1 MCGIVGYIGPR
12 EAQDVL
18 LSGLAKLEYR
28 GYDSAGIAV
37 LADHTITVEKRKGE
51 LANLEQ
57 ALADHPL
64 AGHVGIGHTR
74 WATHGQPSDKN
85 AHPHLGPEGKIAVVH
100 NGIIENY
107 QSLKETYLKDHTFKS
122 ETDTEV
128 VAHLIELFYDGD
140 LFAAVQR
147 ALAVITGSYAL
158 VVMAVD
164 EPDRIIATRKN
175 SPLVIGLGDGETI
188 IASDVPAMLA
198 YTRRCIYLD
207 SGEIAQ
213 VYADH
218 VDVTDLAGTE
228 QHLMVDEIQWDAQSA
243 EKGGYD
249 HFMIKEIFE
258 QIETFGSVLAG
269 RIEEDHVVL
278 DDINIDKAT
287 IEKWHQIYIVA
298 CGTAYHAG
306 LVGKTILEKT
316 LKIPVFVE
324 VASEFR
330 YREPMLDENTLVIVI
345 SQSGETADT
354 LEGAREAKAA
364 GASVL
369 AITNVVGSSIARESD
384 MVVYLWAGPEIS
396 VASTKAYTSM
406 LIALYLIGF
415 YFGDVS
421 GRVDEA
427 EMQTMLRA
435 LEALPEQAE
444 EILAPEN
451 IDRIKAIAAE
461 YKDAKDLFY
470 IAVQGSLL
478 PFVAQKLAMIDEGGN
493 VFKTFTDYVDESPVN
508 FIQFRIEP
516 DHDWCGKRVMDITLP
531 PGSLLVSLSRGEEEM
546 LPKGGTVLQEG
557 DVLVLC
563 ALEEGDTPNLS
574 LVETV
579 LEKED
584 FTPGMTLGDLPPRP
598 HSLIV
603 LIQRDHRYIIPDGGT
618 RLQEG
623 DKLLIAVN
631 EDALHPG
638 RKAAKHAVFG

>member
-37 LADHTITVEKRKGE
+37 LANHTITVEKRKGE

-243 EKGGYD
+243 EKGGYP

-470 IAVQGSLL
+470 IGRGMDWA
-478 PFVAQKLAMIDEGGN
+478 VAQEGALKLKEISYIHAEAYAAGELKHGTLALISDETP
-493 VFKTFTDYVDESPVN
+493 VISVALQQKTFDKTMSNTEEMISRMVDENGDVSGAKVLAVVQKGQQNISAKIHHVIEIPVCPDFISPVLAA
-508 FIQFRIEP
+508 IP
-516 DHDWCGKRVMDITLP
+516 
-531 PGSLLVSLSRGEEEM
+531 
-546 LPKGGTVLQEG
+546 LQ
-557 DVLVLC
+557 
-563 ALEEGDTPNLS
+563 
-574 LVETV
+574 
-579 LEKED
+579 
-584 FTPGMTLGDLPPRP
+584 
-598 HSLIV
+598 
-603 LIQRDHRYIIPDGGT
+603 
-618 RLQEG
+618 
-623 DKLLIAVN
+623 LIAYFT
-631 EDALHPG
+631 ALVRGCNIDKP
-638 RKAAKHAVFG
+638 RNLAKSVTVE

>member
-278 DDINIDKAT
+278 DDINIDKTT

-369 AITNVVGSSIARESD
+369 AITNVVGSSVARESD

-415 YFGDVS
+415 YFGDVA

-435 LEALPEQAE
+435 LEALPEQAG

-470 IAVQGSLL
+470 IGRGMDWA
-478 PFVAQKLAMIDEGGN
+478 VAQEGALKLKEISYIHAEAYAAGELKHGTLALISDETP
-493 VFKTFTDYVDESPVN
+493 VISVALQQKTFDKTMSNTEEMISRMVDENGDVSGAKVLAVVQKGQQNISAKIHHVIEIPVCPDFISPVLAA
-508 FIQFRIEP
+508 IP
-516 DHDWCGKRVMDITLP
+516 
-531 PGSLLVSLSRGEEEM
+531 
-546 LPKGGTVLQEG
+546 LQ
-557 DVLVLC
+557 
-563 ALEEGDTPNLS
+563 
-574 LVETV
+574 
-579 LEKED
+579 
-584 FTPGMTLGDLPPRP
+584 
-598 HSLIV
+598 
-603 LIQRDHRYIIPDGGT
+603 
-618 RLQEG
+618 
-623 DKLLIAVN
+623 LIAYFT
-631 EDALHPG
+631 ALVRGCNIDKP
-638 RKAAKHAVFG
+638 RNLAKSVTVE

>member
-51 LANLEQ
+51 LDNLEQ

-470 IAVQGSLL
+470 IGRGMDWA
-478 PFVAQKLAMIDEGGN
+478 VAQEGALKLKEISYIHAEAYAAGELKHGTLALISDETP
-493 VFKTFTDYVDESPVN
+493 VISVALQQKTFDKTMSNTEEMISRMVDENGDVSGAKVLAVVQKGQQNISAKIHHVIEIPVCPDFISPVLAA
-508 FIQFRIEP
+508 IP
-516 DHDWCGKRVMDITLP
+516 
-531 PGSLLVSLSRGEEEM
+531 
-546 LPKGGTVLQEG
+546 LQ
-557 DVLVLC
+557 
-563 ALEEGDTPNLS
+563 
-574 LVETV
+574 
-579 LEKED
+579 
-584 FTPGMTLGDLPPRP
+584 
-598 HSLIV
+598 
-603 LIQRDHRYIIPDGGT
+603 
-618 RLQEG
+618 
-623 DKLLIAVN
+623 LIAYFT
-631 EDALHPG
+631 ALVRGCNIDKP
-638 RKAAKHAVFG
+638 RNLAKSVTVE

>member
-243 EKGGYD
+243 EKGGYP

-316 LKIPVFVE
+316 LEIPVFVE

-415 YFGDVS
+415 YFGDVA

-470 IAVQGSLL
+470 IGRGMDWA
-478 PFVAQKLAMIDEGGN
+478 VAQEGALKLKEISYIHAEAYAAGELKHGTLALISDETP
-493 VFKTFTDYVDESPVN
+493 VISVALQQKTFDKTMSNTEEMISRMVDENGDVSGAKVLAVVQKGQQNISAKIHHVIEIPVCPDFISPVLAA
-508 FIQFRIEP
+508 IP
-516 DHDWCGKRVMDITLP
+516 
-531 PGSLLVSLSRGEEEM
+531 
-546 LPKGGTVLQEG
+546 LQ
-557 DVLVLC
+557 
-563 ALEEGDTPNLS
+563 
-574 LVETV
+574 
-579 LEKED
+579 
-584 FTPGMTLGDLPPRP
+584 
-598 HSLIV
+598 
-603 LIQRDHRYIIPDGGT
+603 
-618 RLQEG
+618 
-623 DKLLIAVN
+623 LIAYFT
-631 EDALHPG
+631 ALVRGCNIDKP
-638 RKAAKHAVFG
+638 RNLAKSVTVE

>member
-107 QSLKETYLKDHTFKS
+107 QSLKETYLKNHTFKS

-278 DDINIDKAT
+278 DDINIDKTT

-470 IAVQGSLL
+470 IGRGMDWA
-478 PFVAQKLAMIDEGGN
+478 VAQEGALKLKEISYIHAEAYAAGELKHGTLALISDETP
-493 VFKTFTDYVDESPVN
+493 VISVALQQKTFDKTMSNTEEMISRMVDENGDVSGAKVLAVVQKGQQNISAKIHHVIEIPVCPDFISPVLAA
-508 FIQFRIEP
+508 IP
-516 DHDWCGKRVMDITLP
+516 
-531 PGSLLVSLSRGEEEM
+531 
-546 LPKGGTVLQEG
+546 LQ
-557 DVLVLC
+557 
-563 ALEEGDTPNLS
+563 
-574 LVETV
+574 
-579 LEKED
+579 
-584 FTPGMTLGDLPPRP
+584 
-598 HSLIV
+598 
-603 LIQRDHRYIIPDGGT
+603 
-618 RLQEG
+618 
-623 DKLLIAVN
+623 LIAYFT
-631 EDALHPG
+631 ALVRGCNIDKP
-638 RKAAKHAVFG
+638 RNLAKSVTVE

>member
-278 DDINIDKAT
+278 DDINIDKTT

-470 IAVQGSLL
+470 IGRGMDWA
-478 PFVAQKLAMIDEGGN
+478 VAQEGALKLKEISYIHAEAYAAGELKHGTLALISDETPVISVAMQQ
-493 VFKTFTDYVDESPVN
+493 KTFDKTMSNTEEMISRMVDENGDVSGAKVLAVVQKGQQNISAKIHHVIEIPVCPDFISPVLAA
-508 FIQFRIEP
+508 IP
-516 DHDWCGKRVMDITLP
+516 
-531 PGSLLVSLSRGEEEM
+531 
-546 LPKGGTVLQEG
+546 LQ
-557 DVLVLC
+557 
-563 ALEEGDTPNLS
+563 
-574 LVETV
+574 
-579 LEKED
+579 
-584 FTPGMTLGDLPPRP
+584 
-598 HSLIV
+598 
-603 LIQRDHRYIIPDGGT
+603 
-618 RLQEG
+618 
-623 DKLLIAVN
+623 LIAYFT
-631 EDALHPG
+631 ALVRGCNIDKP
-638 RKAAKHAVFG
+638 RNLAKSVTVE

>member
-243 EKGGYD
+243 EKGGYP

-470 IAVQGSLL
+470 IGRGMDWA
-478 PFVAQKLAMIDEGGN
+478 VAQEGALKLKEISYIHAEAYAAGELKHGTLALISDETP
-493 VFKTFTDYVDESPVN
+493 VISVALQQKTFDKTMSNTEEMISRMVDENGDVSGAKVLAVVQKDQQNISAKIHHVIEIPVCPDFISPVLAA
-508 FIQFRIEP
+508 IP
-516 DHDWCGKRVMDITLP
+516 
-531 PGSLLVSLSRGEEEM
+531 
-546 LPKGGTVLQEG
+546 LQ
-557 DVLVLC
+557 
-563 ALEEGDTPNLS
+563 
-574 LVETV
+574 
-579 LEKED
+579 
-584 FTPGMTLGDLPPRP
+584 
-598 HSLIV
+598 
-603 LIQRDHRYIIPDGGT
+603 
-618 RLQEG
+618 
-623 DKLLIAVN
+623 LIAYFT
-631 EDALHPG
+631 ALVRGCNIDKP
-638 RKAAKHAVFG
+638 RNLAKSVTVE

>member
-243 EKGGYD
+243 EKGGYP

-354 LEGAREAKAA
+354 LEGAREAKTA

-470 IAVQGSLL
+470 IGRGMDWA
-478 PFVAQKLAMIDEGGN
+478 VAQEGALKLKEISYIHAEAYAAGELKHGTLALISDETP
-493 VFKTFTDYVDESPVN
+493 VISVALQQKTFDKTMSNTEEMISRMVDENGEVSGAKVLAVVQKGQQNISAKIHHVIEIPVCPDFISPVLAA
-508 FIQFRIEP
+508 IP
-516 DHDWCGKRVMDITLP
+516 
-531 PGSLLVSLSRGEEEM
+531 
-546 LPKGGTVLQEG
+546 LQ
-557 DVLVLC
+557 
-563 ALEEGDTPNLS
+563 
-574 LVETV
+574 
-579 LEKED
+579 
-584 FTPGMTLGDLPPRP
+584 
-598 HSLIV
+598 
-603 LIQRDHRYIIPDGGT
+603 
-618 RLQEG
+618 
-623 DKLLIAVN
+623 LIAYFT
-631 EDALHPG
+631 ALVRGCNIDKP
-638 RKAAKHAVFG
+638 RNLAKSVTVE

>member
-37 LADHTITVEKRKGE
+37 LANHTITVEKRKGE

-64 AGHVGIGHTR
+64 VGHVGIGHTR

-85 AHPHLGPEGKIAVVH
+85 AHPHLGPEGKIAIVH

-470 IAVQGSLL
+470 IGRGMDWA
-478 PFVAQKLAMIDEGGN
+478 VAQEGALKLKEISYIHAEAYAAGELKHGTLALISDETP
-493 VFKTFTDYVDESPVN
+493 VISVALQQKTFDKTMSNTEEMISRMVDENGDVSGAKVLAVVQKGQQNISAKIHHVIEIPVCPDFISPVLAA
-508 FIQFRIEP
+508 IP
-516 DHDWCGKRVMDITLP
+516 
-531 PGSLLVSLSRGEEEM
+531 
-546 LPKGGTVLQEG
+546 LQ
-557 DVLVLC
+557 
-563 ALEEGDTPNLS
+563 
-574 LVETV
+574 
-579 LEKED
+579 
-584 FTPGMTLGDLPPRP
+584 
-598 HSLIV
+598 
-603 LIQRDHRYIIPDGGT
+603 
-618 RLQEG
+618 
-623 DKLLIAVN
+623 LIAYFT
-631 EDALHPG
+631 ALVRGCNIDKP
-638 RKAAKHAVFG
+638 RNLAKSVTVE

>member
-1 MCGIVGYIGPR
+1 MCGIVGYIGHR

-37 LADHTITVEKRKGE
+37 LANHTITVEKRKGE

-316 LKIPVFVE
+316 LEIPVFVE

-415 YFGDVS
+415 YFGDVA

-470 IAVQGSLL
+470 IGRGMDWA
-478 PFVAQKLAMIDEGGN
+478 VAQEGALKLKEISYIHAEAYAAGELKHGTLALISDETP
-493 VFKTFTDYVDESPVN
+493 VISVALQQKTFDKTMSNTEEMISRMVDENGDVSGAKVLAVVQKGQQNISAKIHHVIEIPVCPDFISPVLAA
-508 FIQFRIEP
+508 IP
-516 DHDWCGKRVMDITLP
+516 
-531 PGSLLVSLSRGEEEM
+531 
-546 LPKGGTVLQEG
+546 LQ
-557 DVLVLC
+557 
-563 ALEEGDTPNLS
+563 
-574 LVETV
+574 
-579 LEKED
+579 
-584 FTPGMTLGDLPPRP
+584 
-598 HSLIV
+598 
-603 LIQRDHRYIIPDGGT
+603 
-618 RLQEG
+618 
-623 DKLLIAVN
+623 LIAYFT
-631 EDALHPG
+631 ALVRGCNIDKP
-638 RKAAKHAVFG
+638 RNLAKSVTVE

>member
-243 EKGGYD
+243 EKGGYP

-278 DDINIDKAT
+278 DDINIDKTT

-415 YFGDVS
+415 YFGEVA

-470 IAVQGSLL
+470 IGRGMDWA
-478 PFVAQKLAMIDEGGN
+478 VAQEGALKLKEISYIHAEAYAAGELKHGTLALISDETP
-493 VFKTFTDYVDESPVN
+493 VISVALQQKTFDKTMSNTEEMISRMVDENGEVSGAKVLAVVQKGQQNISAKIHHVIEIPVCPDFISPVLAA
-508 FIQFRIEP
+508 IP
-516 DHDWCGKRVMDITLP
+516 
-531 PGSLLVSLSRGEEEM
+531 
-546 LPKGGTVLQEG
+546 LQ
-557 DVLVLC
+557 
-563 ALEEGDTPNLS
+563 
-574 LVETV
+574 
-579 LEKED
+579 
-584 FTPGMTLGDLPPRP
+584 
-598 HSLIV
+598 
-603 LIQRDHRYIIPDGGT
+603 
-618 RLQEG
+618 
-623 DKLLIAVN
+623 LIAYFT
-631 EDALHPG
+631 ALVRGCNIDKP
-638 RKAAKHAVFG
+638 RNLAKSVTVE

>member
-18 LSGLAKLEYR
+18 LYGLAKLEYR

-278 DDINIDKAT
+278 DDINIDKTT

-369 AITNVVGSSIARESD
+369 AITNVVGSSVARESD

-415 YFGDVS
+415 YFGDVA

-470 IAVQGSLL
+470 IGRGMDWA
-478 PFVAQKLAMIDEGGN
+478 VAQEGALKLKEISYIHAEAYAAGELKHGTLALISDETP
-493 VFKTFTDYVDESPVN
+493 VISVALQQKTFDKTMSNTEEMISRMVDENGDVSGAKVLAVVQKGQQNISAKIHHVIEIPVCPDFISPVLAA
-508 FIQFRIEP
+508 IP
-516 DHDWCGKRVMDITLP
+516 
-531 PGSLLVSLSRGEEEM
+531 
-546 LPKGGTVLQEG
+546 LQ
-557 DVLVLC
+557 
-563 ALEEGDTPNLS
+563 
-574 LVETV
+574 
-579 LEKED
+579 
-584 FTPGMTLGDLPPRP
+584 
-598 HSLIV
+598 
-603 LIQRDHRYIIPDGGT
+603 
-618 RLQEG
+618 
-623 DKLLIAVN
+623 LIAYFT
-631 EDALHPG
+631 ALVRGCNIDKP
-638 RKAAKHAVFG
+638 RNLAKSVTVE

>member
-470 IAVQGSLL
+470 IGRGMDWA
-478 PFVAQKLAMIDEGGN
+478 VAQEGALKLKEISYIHAEAYAAGELKHGTLALISDETP
-493 VFKTFTDYVDESPVN
+493 VISVALQQKTFDKTMSNTEEMSSRMVDEHGDVSGAKVLAVVQKGQQNISAKIHHVIEIPVCPDFISPVLAA
-508 FIQFRIEP
+508 IP
-516 DHDWCGKRVMDITLP
+516 
-531 PGSLLVSLSRGEEEM
+531 
-546 LPKGGTVLQEG
+546 LQ
-557 DVLVLC
+557 
-563 ALEEGDTPNLS
+563 
-574 LVETV
+574 
-579 LEKED
+579 
-584 FTPGMTLGDLPPRP
+584 
-598 HSLIV
+598 
-603 LIQRDHRYIIPDGGT
+603 
-618 RLQEG
+618 
-623 DKLLIAVN
+623 LIAYFT
-631 EDALHPG
+631 ALVRGCNIDKP
-638 RKAAKHAVFG
+638 RNLAKSVTVE